1 MSGRTKLHN
10 KPARRTNERV
20 SAVRFGKRR
29 LKKTGSVYKR
39 NSEVWIYAR
48 NSRLPSIF
56 YQKSDVDLFGSD
68 LGANQEHYK
77 KLIKIA

>member
-29 LKKTGSVYKR
+29 LKKRAVFT
-39 NSEVWIYAR
+39 NEI
-48 NSRLPSIF
+48 L
-56 YQKSDVDLFGSD
+56 DLR
-68 LGANQEHYK
+68 AK
-77 KLIKIA
+77 